1 MATKWFYN
9 ANEALS
15 FVLEARSDSELA
27 DLSDDTTTSNISQ
40 RIAEEHGEAMNEY
53 AAVED
58 EEEEKE
64 SNKNIQY
71 IMTIIMKS
79 VIKMM
84 RKKMQK
90 GSGVKYQDTEGKLCQ
105 SKYIIF
111 WGGNLAFLLTILTR

>member
-64 SNKNIQY
+64 SNKNI
-71 IMTIIMKS
+71 
-79 VIKMM
+79 
-84 RKKMQK
+84 
-90 GSGVKYQDTEGKLCQ
+90 
-105 SKYIIF
+105 
-111 WGGNLAFLLTILTR
+111 

>member
-1 MATKWFYN
+1 MKYYAHEMATKWFYN

-64 SNKNIQY
+64 SNKNI
-71 IMTIIMKS
+71 
-79 VIKMM
+79 
-84 RKKMQK
+84 
-90 GSGVKYQDTEGKLCQ
+90 
-105 SKYIIF
+105 
-111 WGGNLAFLLTILTR
+111 